1 MQYGKGRHLVFLHGW
16 GGSTDSFRALADRLS
31 GEYTVTLL
39 DMYGFG
45 ATPHPDHPLTLSDYA
60 RGVKDLLLTLGVED
74 AVLIGH
80 SFGGRVAMRLAAEE
94 SFVSALVL
102 IDSAGIPPRR
112 GLKWLFRVL
121 LYKIGKTFGHP
132 PKRAGSADYA
142 ALRGAMRKTFV
153 NVVNTSSVPDAKR
166 VLVPTLL
173 FWGSEDRD
181 TPFYMCKRLKRLIR
195 NSEIVEARGMGHFS
209 YLERPEFAYRVIR
222 AFCEAV

>member
-1 MQYGKGRHLVFLHGW
+1 MHGW
-16 GGSTDSFRALADRLS
+16 GGSADSFRALADRLS
-31 GEYTVTLL
+31 KDYTVTLL

-45 ATPHPDHPLTLSDYA
+45 ATPHPEYPITLADYA
-60 RGVKDLLLTLGVED
+60 RGVKTRLSELGVED

-94 SFVSALVL
+94 SFVRALVL

-112 GLKWLFRVL
+112 GLKYALRVL
-121 LYKIGKTFGHP
+121 SYKIGKAFGHP

-153 NVVNTSSVPDAKR
+153 NVVNTSSVPDAKK

-173 FWGSEDRD
+173 FWGSEDKD
-181 TPFYMCKRLKRLIR
+181 TPFYMCKRLRRLIQ
-195 NSEIVEARGMGHFS
+195 NSEIVLAKGAGHFS
-209 YLERPEFAYRVIR
+209 YLERPEYAYRVIR